1 MARAVNAADELR
13 RLLCAMF
20 AAFDCRLDIE
30 QIVSRRWVSV
40 TFSGHRHS
48 VRLRLEGEG
57 AAAAADALVE
67 GLSEREFDLTG
78 HVVADIALLSD
89 ERREDLGEV
98 RLELEA
104 LTVEAA

>member
-1 MARAVNAADELR
+1 MA
-13 RLLCAMF
+13 
-20 AAFDCRLDIE
+20 
-30 QIVSRRWVSV
+30 S
-40 TFSGHRHS
+40 
-48 VRLRLEGEG
+48 EG